1 MSMGFGWS
9 EVFRERYHHSPLRGA
24 KVTQIPT
31 ASSRKQLVP
40 HEKESRS
47 PKETASSR
55 AGMGKVQRSSP
66 QERKPGGWRELVV
79 RPLAALAKDPE
90 LSVTPAPGLQ

>member
-1 MSMGFGWS
+1 MPMGFGWS

-55 AGMGKVQRSSP
+55 AGMGKVQRSSL
-66 QERKPGGWRELVV
+66 QERKPRGWRELLV
-79 RPLAALAKDPE
+79 RPLAALAE
-90 LSVTPAPGLQ
+90 EFRSQNCL